1 MLTGSF
7 ALSYYGRPRMTR
19 DLDFVVALQ
28 AGDTTALMRGF
39 EVDFYIDE
47 EAVNTAIASQR
58 MFNLMHLESAI
69 KVDIIVRNDSAYRR
83 QEFTRRRAIDLGGVA
98 TWIVSREDLI
108 LSKLVWSLDSRSEMR
123 LRDVRSLLG
132 ESTDWIYLQH
142 WAPLLDVAT
151 LLDEAR
157 K

>member
-1 MLTGSF
+1 MM
-7 ALSYYGRPRMTR
+7 AIRDRPT
-19 DLDFVVALQ
+19 AS
-28 AGDTTALMRGF
+28 ASSGGTALP
-39 EVDFYIDE
+39 I
-47 EAVNTAIASQR
+47 
-58 MFNLMHLESAI
+58 L
-69 KVDIIVRNDSAYRR
+69 RNNAFMAPANSKYRR
-83 QEFTRRRAIDLGGVA
+83 QEFTRRRVIDLGGVA

-108 LSKLVWSLDSRSEMR
+108 LSKLVWSLDSRSEMQ
-123 LRDVRSLLG
+123 LRDVRSLLD

>member
-1 MLTGSF
+1 MNVFSDG
-7 ALSYYGRPRMTR
+7 PRNDGQQKPANGKR
-19 DLDFVVALQ
+19 KQRRHSVADL
-28 AGDTTALMRGF
+28 
-39 EVDFYIDE
+39 
-47 EAVNTAIASQR
+47 AIASQR

-69 KVDIIVRNDSAYRR
+69 KVDIIVRKDSAYRR
-83 QEFTRRRAIDLGGVA
+83 QEFARRRAIDLGGVA

-108 LSKLVWSLDSRSEMR
+108 LSKLVWSLDSRSEMQ
-123 LRDVRSLLG
+123 LRDVRSLMD

-151 LLDEAR
+151 LLDEVR